1 MGSQNEMFILRAHMY
16 IALLLT
22 NMFCFTGI
30 QMLSLLVPALI
41 HFLIDTELIKYDNT
55 SKFRC
60 KLHELSLQCL
70 LKIGPIYP
78 NVLLLF
84 TTIIY

>member
-1 MGSQNEMFILRAHMY
+1 
-16 IALLLT
+16 
-22 NMFCFTGI
+22 MFCFTGI

-41 HFLIDTELIKYDNT
+41 HFLIDAELMKYDNNT

-60 KLHELSLQCL
+60 KLHEFSLQYL

-78 NVLLLF
+78 NVWLLF
-84 TTIIY
+84 TTTIYSI